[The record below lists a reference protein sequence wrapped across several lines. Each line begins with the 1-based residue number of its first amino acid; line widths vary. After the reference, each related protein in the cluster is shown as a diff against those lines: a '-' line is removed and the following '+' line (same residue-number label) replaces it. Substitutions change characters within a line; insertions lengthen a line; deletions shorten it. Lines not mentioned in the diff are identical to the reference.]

1 MGRPL
6 RHRPWR
12 VLAGVFLVA
21 ALAVWAPPGPSSRP
35 LVSVDEDLFRSM
47 INTERTAQG
56 LTQLRMITK
65 AVGVA
70 RKHSAAMAR
79 TGSIFHNE
87 RLPQQLRRVKWE
99 VLGENVGVGGDT
111 TELHKAFM
119 DSPPHRHNVL
129 SSDYERV
136 GVGSLVTGG
145 RLWVTVV
152 FVG

>member
-6 RHRPWR
+6 RLRPWR

-21 ALAVWAPPGPSSRP
+21 ALAVGTPPTPSPQP
-35 LVSVDEDLFRSM
+35 LASVNEELLRSL

-56 LTQLRMITK
+56 LAQLRMITK

-70 RKHSAAMAR
+70 RKHSAAMAQ
-79 TGSIFHNE
+79 TGAIFHNE
-87 RLPQQLRRVKWE
+87 RLPKQLRRVKWD

-111 TELHKAFM
+111 AELHKAFM

-129 SSDYERV
+129 ASEYERI

>member
-21 ALAVWAPPGPSSRP
+21 ALAVGAPPGPSPRP
-35 LVSVDEDLFRSM
+35 LVSVDENLLRTL
-47 INTERTAQG
+47 INTERAAQG
-56 LTQLRMITK
+56 LGELRMITK

-70 RKHSAAMAR
+70 RKHSANMAR
-79 TGSIFHNE
+79 SGSIFHNE
-87 RLPQQLRRVKWE
+87 RLARQLRRVKWQ
-99 VLGENVGVGGDT
+99 VLGENVGVGGGT
-111 TELHKAFM
+111 PELHEAFM
-119 DSPPHRHNVL
+119 DSPPHRQNVL
-129 SSDYERV
+129 SSEYERV